1 MEECALDTSIRTL
14 GPCKL
19 ESHLPYRTW
28 ADDKRIQIFVD
39 EELSEHNGKACCVC
53 FEAAGPR
60 KKLYF
65 DSSRAKCAIVTC
77 GGLCPGI
84 NDVIRAIVMEAYH
97 AYNVPSIV
105 GIPYGLE
112 GFIPKSRHA
121 MRELTIGKND
131 AGQRVDRFVSKALPL
146 LPPALLQKYIRLK
159 RIKVNGGRA
168 QRDQRL
174 REGDV
179 LQLYINDEFFD
190 KPREDNL
197 FLTLFR
203 PSLDIVYE
211 DENLMLLNK
220 RPGLVVHADET
231 EKVNTLIN
239 HIQAYLYQKREWN
252 PRWENAFT
260 PALCNRIDRNTGGI
274 VIAAKNAETL
284 RIINQKIRDR
294 EIDKRYLC
302 ITVGTPR
309 PPQGEVSCFLLKD
322 EKKKQVAVYHRPVP
336 GGKTAVTRYRTLET
350 RGELSLLEVEL
361 LTGRTH
367 QIRATMADLGC
378 PLLGD
383 GKYGDGQVN
392 RRYGETRQA
401 LYSYRLTFD
410 FPTDAGLLN
419 YLRGRSFQ
427 VESVPFREK
436 YFG

>member
-1 MEECALDTSIRTL
+1 
-14 GPCKL
+14 
-19 ESHLPYRTW
+19 
-28 ADDKRIQIFVD
+28 
-39 EELSEHNGKACCVC
+39 
-53 FEAAGPR
+53 
-60 KKLYF
+60 
-65 DSSRAKCAIVTC
+65 
-77 GGLCPGI
+77 
-84 NDVIRAIVMEAYH
+84 
-97 AYNVPSIV
+97 
-105 GIPYGLE
+105 
-112 GFIPKSRHA
+112 

-131 AGQRVDRFVSKALPL
+131 AGQRLDRFLAKSLPL
-146 LPPALLQKYIRLK
+146 LPPTLLQKYIRLK
-159 RIKVNGGRA
+159 RIKVNGRGA
-168 QRDQRL
+168 KRDTRL
-174 REGDV
+174 ESGDI

-190 KPREDNL
+190 KPSEENI
-197 FLTLFR
+197 FLTVFR
-203 PSLDIVYE
+203 PQLDIVYE
-211 DENLMLLNK
+211 DENLLLVNK

-410 FPTDAGLLN
+410 FPTDADLLN